1 MYFICKAYP
10 VILLMLQRK
19 LRFGMKVVSGFKYFI
34 YCQSVRW
41 QVRRLNAIY
50 ENFGIKFSLVN
61 TLVFFREYLQEKKT
75 KKASFSFRKLLFCN
89 SEFNA
94 SSRNPIAPHA
104 KFSTL
109 TSQFCFIYNC
119 KSSGH
124 LQISHYDFE
133 TCAWNA
139 RPLQRDELNWSS
151 VNPFAFHYGGNWL
164 HNKHLYYSNPQFVY
178 LELFNCF

>member
-1 MYFICKAYP
+1 MALN
-10 VILLMLQRK
+10 ILYI
-19 LRFGMKVVSGFKYFI
+19 VSLWRDKPGG
-34 YCQSVRW
+34 
-41 QVRRLNAIY
+41 LNAIY

-75 KKASFSFRKLLFCN
+75 KKAPFSFRKLLFCN

>member
-34 YCQSVRW
+34 YC
-41 QVRRLNAIY
+41 Y
-50 ENFGIKFSLVN
+50 ENFEIKFSLVN

-75 KKASFSFRKLLFCN
+75 KKAPFSFRKLLFCN

-139 RPLQRDELNWSS
+139 RPLQRDELNWSN
-151 VNPFAFHYGGNWL
+151 VNPFAFHYGGN
-164 HNKHLYYSNPQFVY
+164 
-178 LELFNCF
+178 